1 MSLPTSKNSYLDC
14 IEYLDRA
21 MAETKGAR
29 IKIGS
34 YDEGIRLRMRMH
46 QLRAILRRDT
56 KLIYSIGD
64 PGYDTTEYDCL
75 TLTVD
80 LIAEQWYVVM
90 KKNEIRV
97 DAIEPIPDDPRQIES
112 QLDDFVD
119 AAYEEVPDQ
128 IQYTPMKLLP
138 MRRLL

>member
-97 DAIEPIPDDPRQIES
+97 DAIEAIPDDTKQIE
-112 QLDDFVD
+112 QDDFVN
-119 AAYEEVPDQ
+119 AEFEEVLQVEEVPQ
-128 IQYTPMKLLP
+128 KLLP
-138 MRRLL
+138 IRRI

>member
-21 MAETKGAR
+21 MHETKGAR

-97 DAIEPIPDDPRQIES
+97 DAIEAIPDDVKQIE
-112 QLDDFVD
+112 QDDFVN
-119 AAYEEVPDQ
+119 AEFEEVLQVEEAPQ
-128 IQYTPMKLLP
+128 KLLP
-138 MRRLL
+138 IRRI